1 MSQAH
6 SRALGILLR
15 VFGGVT
21 LLATPFV
28 FVPWTWMN
36 AIHEGLLG
44 MGRLPDQPIVGYLAR
59 STSAFYAMMGGLFVL
74 MSFDVQRYRPAIG
87 YLLGVSVAF
96 GVVIFGVD
104 IAEGMP
110 LYWRAAE
117 GPMVVILSALMLWLW
132 RRSSP

>member
-1 MSQAH
+1 M
-6 SRALGILLR
+6 SRADGRALRILLR
-15 VFGGVT
+15 AFGGVT
-21 LLATPFV
+21 LLAAPFV

-74 MSFDVQRYRPAIG
+74 MSFDLQRYRPAIG
-87 YLLGVSVAF
+87 YLLAVSVAF
-96 GVVIFGVD
+96 GVIIFGVD

-110 LYWRAAE
+110 VYWRATE
-117 GPMVVILSALMLWLW
+117 GPGVVIISSVMLWLW
-132 RRSSP
+132 WRSP